1 MVYKNFQKHGLGQI
15 RISWKNIYPWRLVR
29 SLLTWTLPRTA
40 QRVIP
45 WLCTLEWPPPGW
57 TWTPMVL
64 WPSSCGSS
72 SPGVTTDWPGTRITI
87 KRSRCSGKNMSFYFL
102 QTSITRVCMYL
113 YIKLNIQRPRF
124 EDHVSFTCQTWSF
137 NWLNRGVWEF
147 TRLLGKYSLKLTWY
161 IDLSFLVY
169 YDVNLKGW

>member
-102 QTSITRVCMYL
+102 QTSITSVCIL
-113 YIKLNIQRPRF
+113 SSIFR
-124 EDHVSFTCQTWSF
+124 DHV
-137 NWLNRGVWEF
+137 
-147 TRLLGKYSLKLTWY
+147 LKNMCLSRARH
-161 IDLSFLVY
+161 DLSIDWIGGFGSLPDYLENTRSSWLGTLISVF
-169 YDVNLKGW
+169 WFIMT